1 MSKPFQRVLVGICLF
16 IVLSGPVT
24 AEVPPPDQLSIQAAR
39 YLELL
44 DQYRFGETW
53 QEMSTLFQALGNQN
67 HWQRRQKII
76 RSTYGSLVSRQF
88 YRIDYRQSYSLSPD
102 GQYVIVQFKSSYQ
115 NKAETIESVV
125 FDCSTSSEC
134 SIREYVI
141 R

>member
-1 MSKPFQRVLVGICLF
+1 M
-16 IVLSGPVT
+16 T
-24 AEVPPPDQLSIQAAR
+24 AEVPPLDQLSIQAAR

-44 DQYRFGETW
+44 DQYRYEEAW

-67 HWQRRQKII
+67 QWQRRQKTI
-76 RSTYGSLVSRQF
+76 RSTYGSLASRQF

-115 NKAETIESVV
+115 NKAETIETVV
-125 FDCSTSSEC
+125 FDCSTSPEC